1 MLSFIGFLLQ
11 FLVIGGVVVKI
22 LDRIFGEDEPKNN
35 NSQKADTL
43 NEAIQK
49 ELIEISKDPNFNQ
62 EDWEKL
68 LARMQ
73 GTSGL
78 VAKKYEINNNK
89 NKDKPAQSTP
99 KQTQSIE
106 NSKSNNT
113 QNTQSKDISNIDL
126 AFVSISRP
134 APKKNSK
141 CKQRTRVHHP
151 KRH

>member
-113 QNTQSKDISNIDL
+113 QTTQSKDISNIDL

-141 CKQRTRVHHP
+141 CKQRARVHHP